1 MNDFNIILAFYKNEL
16 AEANEQKVLARAQV
30 EANVQEIERLK
41 KENEDLRKQLEEAQ
55 KISTDSEK

>member
-16 AEANEQKVLARAQV
+16 AEANEQKILARSQV
-30 EANVQEIERLK
+30 ETNVQEIERLK

>member
-16 AEANEQKVLARAQV
+16 AEANEQKILARSQV
-30 EANVQEIERLK
+30 EANVQEIEILK
-41 KENEDLRKQLEEAQ
+41 KENEDLRKQLVEAQ

>member
-16 AEANEQKVLARAQV
+16 AEANEQKILARSQV

-41 KENEDLRKQLEEAQ
+41 KENEDLRKQLVEAQ
-55 KISTDSEK
+55 KISTNSEK

>member
-16 AEANEQKVLARAQV
+16 AEANEQKILARSQV

-55 KISTDSEK
+55 KISTNSEK

>member
-16 AEANEQKVLARAQV
+16 AEANEQKILARAQV
-30 EANVQEIERLK
+30 ETNVQEIERLK

>member
-16 AEANEQKVLARAQV
+16 AEANEQKILARSQV

-41 KENEDLRKQLEEAQ
+41 KENEDLRKQLEETQ

>member
-16 AEANEQKVLARAQV
+16 AEANEQKILARAQV

>member
-16 AEANEQKVLARAQV
+16 AEANEQKILARSQV

-55 KISTDSEK
+55 KISADSEK

>member
-16 AEANEQKVLARAQV
+16 AEANEQKILARSQV

>member
-16 AEANEQKVLARAQV
+16 AEANEQKILARSQV
-30 EANVQEIERLK
+30 ESNVQEIERLK
-41 KENEDLRKQLEEAQ
+41 KENEDLRKQLVEAQ

>member
-16 AEANEQKVLARAQV
+16 AEANEQKILARSQV
-30 EANVQEIERLK
+30 ESNVQEIERLK

>member
-16 AEANEQKVLARAQV
+16 AEANEQKILARAQV

-55 KISTDSEK
+55 KISTDS

>member
-16 AEANEQKVLARAQV
+16 AEANEQKILARTQV
-30 EANVQEIERLK
+30 ESNVQEIERLK

>member
-16 AEANEQKVLARAQV
+16 AEANEQKILARTQV

>member
-16 AEANEQKVLARAQV
+16 AEANEQKILARSQV

-41 KENEDLRKQLEEAQ
+41 KQNEDLRKQLEEAQ

>member
-16 AEANEQKVLARAQV
+16 AEANEQKILARAQI

>member
-16 AEANEQKVLARAQV
+16 AEANEQKILARSQI

>member
-16 AEANEQKVLARAQV
+16 AEANEQKILARSQV
-30 EANVQEIERLK
+30 EANIQEIERLK

>member
-16 AEANEQKVLARAQV
+16 AEANEQKILARAQV
-30 EANVQEIERLK
+30 EVNVQEIERLK

>member
-16 AEANEQKVLARAQV
+16 AEANEQKILARAQV
-30 EANVQEIERLK
+30 EANVREIEILK

>member
-16 AEANEQKVLARAQV
+16 AEANEQKRLARSQV

>member
-16 AEANEQKVLARAQV
+16 AESNEQKILARSQV

>member
-16 AEANEQKVLARAQV
+16 AEANEQKILARSQI

-41 KENEDLRKQLEEAQ
+41 KENEDLRKQLVEAQ
-55 KISTDSEK
+55 KISTNSEK